1 MDLNRRA
8 FLGTIACGTLG
19 MAASGA
25 KSAEVPETPQ
35 RTPVIDITDLYHPP
49 QDPGDNVDLIA
60 AYALP
65 EIDLKAVIL
74 DVTERYRRPYVN
86 PGDHGYDD
94 PSGGRDPGY
103 VPVIQLNSIFGR
115 EVPCAPGP
123 YTPMRSP
130 EDRMEDAPAFQQTG
144 IELILRTLRE
154 SPVPVDIVSFGSARP
169 LAVAF
174 NRAPDLLR
182 EKMRR
187 AYLCAGSAS
196 PGCLEWNVNLD
207 VHAFVRVLRSGLPLA
222 IYPCAT
228 EASATAMGPHN
239 TYWSL
244 PRFELIR
251 AMTPA
256 LQRYLAFAFQRT
268 VRMDF
273 LAALE
278 EEVPETA
285 LDTIAARAHNVWET
299 DVWIH
304 AANRRLVRRAGG
316 EYRILPERAV
326 APDDTIVSSELMS
339 CTVSVRG
346 DGQFTFTPADADSP
360 CRIFHRANPE
370 EHQRALREALPEL
383 YASFLKTDNA
393 QIHHCES
400 HTASGGDST

>member
-1 MDLNRRA
+1 MELNRRA
-8 FLGTIACGTLG
+8 FLGTMAAGTLG
-19 MAASGA
+19 AAAGA
-25 KSAEVPETPQ
+25 AQSPENPGTSQ

-65 EIDLKAVIL
+65 EINLKAVIF
-74 DVTERYRRPYVN
+74 DVTERYRRAYVN
-86 PGDHGYDD
+86 PENPGYDD

-115 EVPCAPGP
+115 DVPCAPGP

-130 EDRMEDAPAFQQTG
+130 EDRMEDVPAFQQTG

-187 AYLCAGSAS
+187 AYLCAGSAP
-196 PGCLEWNVNLD
+196 PGYLEWNVNLD

-228 EASATAMGPHN
+228 DQSATALGPHN

-244 PRFELIR
+244 PRFDLIR
-251 AMTPA
+251 TMTPA

-268 VRMDF
+268 QRMDF

-278 EEVPETA
+278 EDVPEVV
-285 LDTIAARAHNVWET
+285 LDAIAARPHNVWET
-299 DVWIH
+299 DVWMH
-304 AANRRLVRRAGG
+304 VANRRLVRRAGG

-326 APDDTIVSSELMS
+326 LTGDTIVSSELRP
-339 CTVSVRG
+339 CAVSVRD
-346 DGQFTFTPADADSP
+346 DGQFTFTAADTEAP
-360 CRIFHRANPE
+360 IRIFHRTDPE
-370 EHQRALREALPEL
+370 EHQRALREAMPAL
-383 YASFLKTDNA
+383 YASFLKP
-393 QIHHCES
+393 
-400 HTASGGDST
+400 GGVSR